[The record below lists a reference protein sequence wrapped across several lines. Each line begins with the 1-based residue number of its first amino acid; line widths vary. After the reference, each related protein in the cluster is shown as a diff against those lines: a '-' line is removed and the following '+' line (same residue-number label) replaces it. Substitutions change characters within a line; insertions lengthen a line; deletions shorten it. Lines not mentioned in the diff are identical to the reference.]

1 MKNAELSGNTFLNA
15 NYQKVCPICKKHMR
29 EHTRKDYKNCMKIL
43 SDEIKALPKTRQKQQ
58 EEECYLCIKGAP
70 HNHDKPS
77 ACYLCLKNGKSIYF
91 SDIEKSFKRW
101 EEEILQPSLDAM
113 PERMTDFITT
123 SSQKIDRLYTPLDT
137 AHIDVDRDIGFPGEY
152 PYTRGIHPTMYR
164 GRLWTMRM
172 FAGFGMVEETNR
184 RFKYLLEQGQTG
196 LSTAFDLPT
205 LYGYDSDSP
214 TVVGEF
220 GECGVGLSLIHI

>member
-1 MKNAELSGNTFLNA
+1 MPPEGTSVSNDKGE
-15 NYQKVCPICKKHMR
+15 
-29 EHTRKDYKNCMKIL
+29 
-43 SDEIKALPKTRQKQQ
+43 KQ
-58 EEECYLCIKGAP
+58 
-70 HNHDKPS
+70 D
-77 ACYLCLKNGKSIYF
+77 F

-101 EEEILQPSLDAM
+101 EEEILNPSLESL

-172 FAGFGMVEETNR
+172 FAGFSTVEETISR
-184 RFKYLLEQGQTG
+184 YKYLL
-196 LSTAFDLPT
+196 
-205 LYGYDSDSP
+205 
-214 TVVGEF
+214 
-220 GECGVGLSLIHI
+220 